1 MTAAGSTIEALMFSL
16 RERGVRALD
25 EPNTR
30 RRLSLLNDSEL
41 LEVGARLQRLKPEV
55 ARAWSGDD
63 VEALVQLRETLR

>member
-1 MTAAGSTIEALMFSL
+1 MFSL

-30 RRLSLLNDSEL
+30 RRLSLLNDGEL

>member
-1 MTAAGSTIEALMFSL
+1 MRAAGSTIEALMFSL

-30 RRLSLLNDSEL
+30 RRLSLLNDGEL